1 MHLQFRH
8 GIVRSQ
14 IDIAGTANFIRENG
28 SDNRYIDLVCDNGPF
43 IFTIAHS
50 NNDYLIEINKTF
62 PRAWGPVPATGQTQY
77 LYIDVSL
84 LDATLTYSFTTVF
97 PYHGPTAPISPVQ
110 DQHWFDTTNFLMKV
124 WNGHK
129 WMVKLRVFVG
139 SYNNSAVLTPLP
151 RGSSVGLNT
160 ACNAGNILLGR
171 NNYPLHDADG
181 TFVTTESK
189 LLVGHTT
196 SETVRFEAAILYA
209 EATMFIPAYSLVSYV
224 APRKVQLASY
234 LNTDLMINGIMT
246 EEYFTG
252 EVGNVISVGL
262 VRNEQWSFNLSDIN
276 KPLFCG
282 QNGEVTLDAPPV
294 GVTQEIGYVY
304 DIDTIYL
311 NIQQQIFM

>member
-8 GIVRSQ
+8 GIVRNQ

-43 IFTIAHS
+43 IFTVAHS
-50 NNDYLIEINKTF
+50 TNDYLIEVNKTY
-62 PRAWGPVPATGQTQY
+62 PKAWGPVQPTGQTQY

-84 LDATLTYSFTTVF
+84 LDSTLTYGFTTIF
-97 PYHGPTAPISPVQ
+97 PYHGPTAPNNPSQ

-129 WMVKLRVFVG
+129 WIVKLRMFVG
-139 SYNNSAVLTPLP
+139 NYSNSAQVIANP
-151 RGSSVGLNT
+151 RGSLVGLNQN
-160 ACNAGNILLGR
+160 CEAGNILLGR

-181 TFVTTESK
+181 TFVTSESK

-209 EATMFIPAYSLVSYV
+209 ATTMFIPAYSLVSYI
-224 APRKVQLASY
+224 APRKVQLASH
-234 LNTDLMINGIMT
+234 LNVDLMVNGIMT
-246 EEYFTG
+246 QEYFTG
-252 EVGNVISVGL
+252 EVGNVVSTGL
-262 VRNEQWSFNLSDIN
+262 VRNEQWTFNLADIN
-276 KPLFCG
+276 QPLFCG
-282 QNGEVTLDAPPV
+282 PNGEVTLDAPPV

-311 NIQQQIFM
+311 NIQQPIIM